1 MCSDAAAQAQA
12 DAGALKLWEVIPAV
26 LAAAAEAAE

>member
-12 DAGALKLWEVIPAV
+12 DAGALKLWEVIPTLPLEV
-26 LAAAAEAAE
+26 LG